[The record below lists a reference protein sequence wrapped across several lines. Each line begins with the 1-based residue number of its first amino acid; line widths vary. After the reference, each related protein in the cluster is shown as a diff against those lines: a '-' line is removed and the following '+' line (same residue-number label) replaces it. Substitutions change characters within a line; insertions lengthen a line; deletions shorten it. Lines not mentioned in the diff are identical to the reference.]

1 MAYAIFRTAKLK
13 TGGEIAASVQHCM
26 RTRATPN
33 AIPGVKNKIVWGS
46 ANPQK
51 DIDERLANAKGRKN
65 SVKVIE
71 VLSTVSPEWFEQATA
86 DQVTE
91 WWKKSCT
98 EIIRTFGK
106 DNVAHLQI
114 HFDESTP
121 HITGYV
127 VPNKDGR
134 LNARHWL
141 GGRQLLSQM
150 QDRMAQCVAHL
161 GIERGVKGS
170 KAKHDRVARFYGAI
184 EQEAP
189 TWTPPSK
196 WEALTSDDWK
206 QELQQDVETM
216 HLQAQAGITARNETA
231 GARATAKAA
240 ASKAERNEKEKAKLK
255 AQLDAARA
263 TPLLELA
270 QRMALEQDK
279 DQNWKDVDGQFAITI
294 TDQKFYDHKAGEGG
308 GGAVDF
314 VKHVMQ
320 CDFTTARDFL
330 ISNYGADSYVSN
342 ATDEARRKAL
352 EDVEK
357 APKRVVERKAVIFQK
372 PEPIDDNWLHVARY
386 LSKARRLSERVI
398 NGLYR
403 RGALYADRF
412 KNVVFTSEGIAI
424 KRGTGMSDFKGLAPG
439 SDKSLC
445 WRATVGKETG
455 KWDNLIIAEN
465 PIDALSY
472 MQLHELT
479 GTASATA
486 GVATTVPRNVE
497 AAAWGSIIIAYDND
511 KIGKTAAKKLSK
523 SFEDKGFNNVRV
535 HHPSGIIKDW
545 NEALC
550 KADEQDSNA
559 ATPSKS
565 ERPKRRLPDRTK
577 SPKPPGL

>member
-33 AIPGVKNKIVWGS
+33 AIPGIKNRIVWGS
-46 ANPQK
+46 ADPQK
-51 DIDERLANAKGRKN
+51 DIDERLAEAKGRKN

-71 VLSTVSPEWFEQATA
+71 VLSTVSPEWFEHATT
-86 DQVTE
+86 DQVNE

-98 EIIRTFGK
+98 EIIKTFGK
-106 DNVAHLQI
+106 ENVAHLQI

-189 TWTPPSK
+189 SWTPPTK

-206 QELQQDVETM
+206 EALQKDVETM
-216 HLQAQAGITARNETA
+216 HLQAQAGITARSETA

-240 ASKAERNEKEKAKLK
+240 ASKAERNAEEKARLK
-255 AQLDAARA
+255 EQLDAARA

-270 QRMALEQDK
+270 QRLALEQDK
-279 DQNWKDVDGQFAITI
+279 DKNWKDVDGGFAISI
-294 TDQKFYDHKAGEGG
+294 TGQKFYDHKAGQGG

-352 EDVEK
+352 EEVKK
-357 APKRVVERKAVIFQK
+357 APKRVVERKAVVFQK
-372 PEPIDDNWLHVARY
+372 PEPVPDHWEHVERY
-386 LSKARRLSERVI
+386 LTKARRLSSRLVE
-398 NGLYR
+398 GLYR
-403 RGALYADRF
+403 RGAVYADRF
-412 KNVVFTSEGIAI
+412 KNVVFASAGIAI
-424 KRGTGMSDFKGLAPG
+424 KRGTGLSDFKGLATG

-445 WRATVGKETG
+445 WRATVGRESR

-472 MQLHELT
+472 MQIHELT
-479 GTASATA
+479 GTACATA
-486 GVATTVPRNVE
+486 GVTTVMPKNVE

-511 KIGKTAAKKLSK
+511 KVGKLAAPKLAK
-523 SFEDKGFNNVRV
+523 DFEDHGFKNVRV
-535 HHPSGIIKDW
+535 HHPEAPVKDW

-550 KADEQDSNA
+550 KADEQDGHDA
-559 ATPSKS
+559 KPVDPD
-565 ERPKRRLPDRTK
+565 RPKRRLPPASK
-577 SPKPPGL
+577 APKPPGM